1 MWRALTVSPKG
12 AGRLDMYRLVGS
24 CSCCYVYS
32 EDRRSSR
39 GRRGGGE
46 EEGRVRVGRDRR
58 GKEGGRRWRETEV
71 EGDRGGGRQRWREKE
86 RIITMSSASHEV
98 ATLMQ
103 HTHHCTPHTLS
114 IHTSVLQS
122 KAR

>member
-46 EEGRVRVGRDRR
+46 GEGRVRMGRDRR
-58 GKEGGRRWRETEV
+58 GKEGGMRGRETEV
-71 EGDRGGGRQRWREKE
+71 EGEGENNHH
-86 RIITMSSASHEV
+86 MSSTSHEV

>member
-1 MWRALTVSPKG
+1 MRIGEA
-12 AGRLDMYRLVGS
+12 A
-24 CSCCYVYS
+24 
-32 EDRRSSR
+32 
-39 GRRGGGE
+39 GGGE
-46 EEGRVRVGRDRR
+46 GEGRVRMGRDRR

-71 EGDRGGGRQRWREKE
+71 EGEGENNHH
-86 RIITMSSASHEV
+86 MSSASHEV

-114 IHTSVLQS
+114 THTSVLQS